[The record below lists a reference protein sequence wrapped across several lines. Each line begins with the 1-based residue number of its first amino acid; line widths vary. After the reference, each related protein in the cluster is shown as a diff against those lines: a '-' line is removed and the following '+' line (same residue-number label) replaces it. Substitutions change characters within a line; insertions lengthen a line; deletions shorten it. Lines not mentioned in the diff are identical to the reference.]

1 MTHDF
6 FGSATNLVTR
16 LRDLADRQ
24 ASQFGFHFLN
34 ERSTSTT
41 QMSFAT
47 LDQRSRAIAAGIQ
60 QAGIKARALLLFDRP
75 PDFVSAF
82 FGCLYAGVVPVPAY
96 PPAPNPA
103 HWQRLEAIAVDAGV
117 DGLLSSSK
125 LLPSIETAIQRKPS
139 FAAVRS
145 LAVDSVADEAAASW
159 RAGTITGDDLA
170 FLQYTSGST
179 GSPKGVQ
186 VTHANLMA
194 NIATFGRDFG
204 FHGESRMVSWLPL
217 FHDMGLIGC
226 MLGPAMIGCQALLMS
241 PASFIKNPARW
252 LQSISEFGGTISG
265 GPNFAYDLCT
275 HKISDEILANL
286 DLSRWEVAFNGA
298 EPVRAATLK
307 NFAKRFEACGLRANA
322 LKPCYGLAEATLY
335 VCGVDVAGSALVQ
348 SLSAKALA
356 ANHTAPPCDEAD
368 RVDVAASGRLN
379 DHQRVLIVDPE
390 SLQPRHNGEVGEI
403 WIQGSGVTAGYRN
416 RPDRNQL
423 DFAAHTAEGEG
434 PFLRSGD
441 LGFVR
446 EGALFVTGR
455 RKDLLIFN
463 GRNLYPSDIE
473 HTVERAAR
481 GLRPSCG
488 AAFSVPG
495 ETGENL
501 VILQE
506 ITPRQFENSQADAV
520 LAAIRQKV
528 MNNHG
533 VQASAIYLLR
543 PNKIPKTSS
552 GKVQRYRARQRFLE
566 DSWQP
571 LFSWRQSLQP
581 RREKAPASAPT
592 LGAADINRQTRALLA
607 ATLGLANGDA
617 LQDDQKLFELGLDS
631 IGALE
636 FKGRLEDEFHLDL
649 PATLV
654 FDYPTLGA
662 LITFI
667 AAACGITLDPAEADL
682 DDLDEDQLADMLA
695 QELAGSQGGRV

>member
-1 MTHDF
+1 MTNYF

-16 LRDLADRQ
+16 LRDLADSQ
-24 ASQFGFHFLN
+24 ASQTAFHFLN
-34 ERSTSTT
+34 ERSGSIT

-47 LDQRSRAIAAGIQ
+47 LDQKSRAIAAGVQ

-75 PDFVSAF
+75 TDFVSAF

-103 HWQRLEAIAVDAGV
+103 HWQRLEDIAVDAGV
-117 DGLLSSSK
+117 DGLLSSTK
-125 LLPSIETAIQRKPS
+125 LLPSIEAAMQRKPS
-139 FAAVRS
+139 FAAVRA
-145 LAVDSVADEAAASW
+145 LAVDSLDENAASAW
-159 RAGTITGDDLA
+159 TAPTIAGDDLA

-186 VTHANLMA
+186 VTHANLLA

-226 MLGPAMIGCQALLMS
+226 MLGPAMVGCQALLMS

-252 LQSISEFGGTISG
+252 LQSISDFGGTISG

-275 HKISDEILANL
+275 HKISEEQLAGL
-286 DLSRWEVAFNGA
+286 DLSTWEVAFNGA
-298 EPVRAATLK
+298 EPVRAATLSR
-307 NFAKRFEACGLRANA
+307 FAKRFNPCGLRPGV

-335 VCGVDVAGSALVQ
+335 VCGVDVDDRALVH
-348 SLSAKALA
+348 SVSAKALA
-356 ANHTAPPCDEAD
+356 ANQTMAPNDDAD
-368 RVDVAASGRLN
+368 RLDLAASGRLN
-379 DHQRVLIVDPE
+379 DDQRVLIVDPE
-390 SLQPRHNGEVGEI
+390 SLQTRGDGAVGEI

-416 RPDRNQL
+416 RPERNQR
-423 DFAAHTAEGEG
+423 DFAAYTAAGEG
-434 PFLRSGD
+434 PYLRSGD
-441 LGFVR
+441 LGFVHA
-446 EGALFVTGR
+446 GALFVTGR
-455 RKDLLIFN
+455 LKDLLIFN

-488 AAFSVPG
+488 AAFSVPD
-495 ETGENL
+495 ENSESL

-506 ITPRQFENSQADAV
+506 ITPRQFDDSQADAV
-520 LAAIRQKV
+520 LAAIRDKV
-528 MNNHG
+528 MRDHG
-533 VQASAIYLLR
+533 VQPATIYLLR

-566 DSWQP
+566 GAWQPVFSWQ
-571 LFSWRQSLQP
+571 QP
-581 RREKAPASAPT
+581 QQPPAQTASAPAAPRQ
-592 LGAADINRQTRALLA
+592 AADIDRQVRSLLA
-607 ATLGLANGDA
+607 ATLGLANADA
-617 LQDDQKLFELGLDS
+617 LQGEQKLFELGLDS

-636 FKGRLEDEFHLDL
+636 FKGRLEDEFHLEL

-654 FDYPTLGA
+654 FDYPT
-662 LITFI
+662 I
-667 AAACGITLDPAEADL
+667 AALVTFVTTSCGITTAAAEADL